1 MNPFEMVVIIVI
13 VCAIAGVFKARHGV
27 VKDRLGN
34 DVYVGKDNDAENARL
49 QDEVTTLKER
59 IAVLERLA
67 TDDQRS
73 IDLDR
78 EIAKL
83 RDSSKV

>member
-13 VCAIAGVFKARHGV
+13 ICAIASVFKARHGV

-34 DVYVGKDNDAENARL
+34 DVYVGTDNDAENARL

-73 IDLDR
+73 IELDR